1 VSSDFQV
8 SPELLAIYLEDARQH
23 LEALDHCL
31 LSLERDGV
39 DGDIVAQALGPLHTL
54 KGNSGMLGF
63 TAIKDYV
70 HRLEDV
76 FARITEGALTP
87 TPAIYDA
94 LFAGG
99 TALRDAVEQ
108 AGLGEGERRDLGA
121 ETAALDRMLAPRRR
135 GGESIKPAPVAEVPV
150 SAVPAVPAAVEP
162 AALAPDGA
170 PESSAPRDV
179 AQYAGARSNMVR
191 VEFGQLDHLLNLV
204 GELIIHRTKLQ
215 QLGKQMAADIGG
227 GAAGRELLAAVHQVA
242 TVSASLQETVM
253 DVRMLPIRHVF
264 ERFPRLVRDL
274 ARQTGKDIELI
285 LEGENTRID
294 KAIIDEIGEPLVHLI
309 RNSVDHGIEAPDE
322 RVALGK
328 TPTGTI
334 LLSAAQESNHVV
346 ITIMDDGSGID
357 AARVK
362 AKAVSRGLLRGDEAL
377 SERDIVQLIFAQ
389 GFSTR
394 EAITEVSGRGV
405 GLDVVLKSIER
416 LNGLVEVE
424 TVQGVGTKFI
434 IQLPLTLAIIAALL
448 VEASGRRYA
457 VPLSSVVESIKF
469 TADQVRTING
479 REALRIRDRIIPLV
493 RLTTLF
499 GLEPVAEPGR
509 QYAVVIGRGD
519 KRVAMV
525 VDKLRGQQEVVI
537 KALDPSI
544 SGAATGLAG
553 ATIMGDGRVVLILDV
568 ATLFETRRHTVLQGR
583 LDALADR

>member
-1 VSSDFQV
+1 MSSDFQV

-31 LSLERDGV
+31 LALERDGV
-39 DGDIVAQALGPLHTL
+39 DAEVIAQVLGPLHTL
-54 KGNSGMLGF
+54 KGNSGMIGF
-63 TAIKDYV
+63 GAIKDYV

-76 FARITEGALTP
+76 FARMSEGTLHP
-87 TPAIYDA
+87 TPEMYDA
-94 LFAGG
+94 LFAGA

-108 AGLGEGERRDLGA
+108 AALGEGERRDLA
-121 ETAALDRMLAPRRR
+121 RETAVLDRMLAPRRR
-135 GGESIKPAPVAEVPV
+135 GGESIRAKKPAPVTAP
-150 SAVPAVPAAVEP
+150 PAPAAI
-162 AALAPDGA
+162 
-170 PESSAPRDV
+170 PESTAPTEV

-191 VEFGQLDHLLNLV
+191 VDFGQLDHMLNLV

-215 QLGKQMAADIGG
+215 QLGKQMVERLGG
-227 GAAGRELLAAVHQVA
+227 GEAGRDLLAAVHQVA
-242 TVSASLQETVM
+242 AVSAALQETVM

-309 RNSVDHGIEAPDE
+309 RNSVDHGIETPEE
-322 RVALGK
+322 RVAVGK

-334 LLSAAQESNHVV
+334 LLSAAQESSHVV

-394 EAITEVSGRGV
+394 EAVTEVSGRGV

-434 IQLPLTLAIIAALL
+434 IQLPLTLAIISALL
-448 VEASGRRYA
+448 VEASGRSYA
-457 VPLSSVVESIKF
+457 VPLASVVESIKF
-469 TADQVRTING
+469 GADEVRTING
-479 REALRIRDRIIPLV
+479 REALRIRDRIVPIV
-493 RLTTLF
+493 RLATLF
-499 GLEPVAEPGR
+499 GLEPVPDAPK
-509 QYAVVIGRGD
+509 QYAVVVGRGD

-525 VDKLRGQQEVVI
+525 VDRLRGQQEVVI
-537 KALDPSI
+537 KALDASI
-544 SGAATGLAG
+544 AGATTGLAG

-568 ATLFETRRHTVLQGR
+568 ATLFESRRHSVLQGR
-583 LDALADR
+583 IDAMAGR

>member
-1 VSSDFQV
+1 
-8 SPELLAIYLEDARQH
+8 
-23 LEALDHCL
+23 
-31 LSLERDGV
+31 
-39 DGDIVAQALGPLHTL
+39 
-54 KGNSGMLGF
+54 
-63 TAIKDYV
+63 
-70 HRLEDV
+70 
-76 FARITEGALTP
+76 
-87 TPAIYDA
+87 
-94 LFAGG
+94 
-99 TALRDAVEQ
+99 
-108 AGLGEGERRDLGA
+108 
-121 ETAALDRMLAPRRR
+121 
-135 GGESIKPAPVAEVPV
+135 
-150 SAVPAVPAAVEP
+150 
-162 AALAPDGA
+162 
-170 PESSAPRDV
+170 
-179 AQYAGARSNMVR
+179 
-191 VEFGQLDHLLNLV
+191 
-204 GELIIHRTKLQ
+204 
-215 QLGKQMAADIGG
+215 
-227 GAAGRELLAAVHQVA
+227 
-242 TVSASLQETVM
+242 
-253 DVRMLPIRHVF
+253 
-264 ERFPRLVRDL
+264 
-274 ARQTGKDIELI
+274 
-285 LEGENTRID
+285 
-294 KAIIDEIGEPLVHLI
+294 
-309 RNSVDHGIEAPDE
+309 VDHGIETPSE

-434 IQLPLTLAIIAALL
+434 IQLPLTLAIISALL
-448 VEASGRRYA
+448 VEASGRSYA

-469 TADQVRTING
+469 TTGQVRTING
-479 REALRIRDRIIPLV
+479 REALRIRDRIVPLV

-499 GLEPVAEPGR
+499 ALPPAAEPESAR

-537 KALDPSI
+537 KALDASI

-568 ATLFETRRHTVLQGR
+568 ATLFETRRHSMLQGR
-583 LDALADR
+583 LDAMADR